1 MCFCARV
8 VNGLAKCCL
17 LRVHWSQMT
26 SRLKDTLTELYTGS
40 KRQSRQFRLGLILF
54 DASTILHFIA
64 IAPLPPSPGLE
75 AFGFVLGLVILMDLI
90 ARLWISPDR
99 KAELR
104 KIYTIADVVV
114 IASLLIAPFVHAS
127 LAFLRILRGL
137 RLIHSYHLMRD
148 LRQSSRFF
156 QRHEDALLAA
166 VNLFV
171 FVFFTTS
178 VVFALFVDKSLGI
191 EGYVDAL
198 YFTVTTLTTTG
209 YGDITP
215 QTPFGKLFA
224 VFIMVVGVALFVQL
238 ARAIVQPAKV
248 NYTCKDC
255 GLMKHDLDAVHC
267 KHCGSALRI
276 KTDGLV

>member
-1 MCFCARV
+1 MARD
-8 VNGLAKCCL
+8 
-17 LRVHWSQMT
+17 
-26 SRLKDTLTELYTGS
+26 LKSTLTELYTGS
-40 KRQSRQFRLGLILF
+40 KHRSMRFRIGLIIF
-54 DASTILHFIA
+54 DAATILLFIA
-64 IAPLPPSPGLE
+64 IAPFSPNPGME
-75 AFGFVLGLVILMDLI
+75 AVGFVLGIIIMLDFLARYWI
-90 ARLWISPDR
+90 AKDR
-99 KAELR
+99 GAMLK
-104 KIYTIADVVV
+104 KIYSIADMIV
-114 IASLLIAPFVHAS
+114 IASLLIAPFVHAN

-148 LRQSSRFF
+148 LRQTSTFF

-178 VVFALFVDKSLGI
+178 VVFAIFVDKTRGV
-191 EGYVDAL
+191 EGYIDAL

-215 QTPFGKLFA
+215 STPFGKLFA

-238 ARAIVQPAKV
+238 ARAIIQPSKV
-248 NYTCKDC
+248 THTCGEC

-267 KHCGSALRI
+267 KHCGDTLHI
-276 KTDGLV
+276 KTQGLV